1 MSSIVNK
8 QLSINDEIDVPSA
21 DNLFSFNVGGYA
33 GGFVFDR
40 IGWESSSASRVY
52 LKARNSSSSETL
64 VSYYV
69 PNGTLTI
76 YAEAKEIIFTDGDD
90 ISNSEFISWVECD
103 FHAIEPFIYKVSKTA
118 LTKTADAIRQK
129 TGTSTS
135 KNFDPKSGFMYEIQA
150 IYLGNDTRNST
161 AYASDIAE
169 GVTAFSLEREMTG
182 IIPLA
187 KGVSF

>member
-1 MSSIVNK
+1 LSSIVNK
-8 QLSINDEIDVPSA
+8 QLSINNTIDVPSV
-21 DNLFSFNVGGYA
+21 DNLYSFNVGGYA
-33 GGFVFDR
+33 GGFIFGRV
-40 IGWESSSASRVY
+40 GWESSSSWID
-52 LKARNSSSSETL
+52 LKVRNSSGYKDL
-64 VSYYV
+64 ASYYI

-76 YAEAKEIIFTDGDD
+76 YDEAKEIIFTDGDD
-90 ISNSEFISWVECD
+90 IGNPEFISWVERY
-103 FHAIEPFIYKVSKTA
+103 FHAIEPFIYKVSKNA
-118 LTKTADAIRQK
+118 LIKSADAIRQK
-129 TGTSTS
+129 SGTTTS
-135 KNFDPKSGFMYEIQA
+135 KLFDPKTGFMYAIQA